1 MRGFGMMIDM
11 RIIKKSEAVRVSKP
25 EGTDVDYFLFD
36 DYEVH
41 YNEQAPGTMQTWH
54 HHEEIWETL
63 YIIDGELVARW
74 REDGEEKTQVVR
86 AGDLIESERSA
97 HTFTNESD
105 TTVRFLVIKRIPT
118 NQDYKEVFKND
129 KVLD

>member
-63 YIIDGELVARW
+63 YIIDGELAARW